1 MVSTI
6 IVDGICNVLSSRAV
20 NLEWI
25 IAILMSVGGLASSLC
40 TWSPGDMVLSAYN
53 MPFQASPFRGDR

>member
-25 IAILMSVGGLASSLC
+25 DAILMSMEGLARSLC
-40 TWSPGDMVLSAYN
+40 TSSPGDMVLSEYN
-53 MPFQASPFRGDR
+53 MPFQVSPFREDR